1 MQQLNLNYPDKE
13 DFRLW
18 FNEAKREILDE
29 VLQVVSSKL
38 KPSVEYKTRQ
48 EICEKYHISL
58 VTLHERTKEGLPS
71 FKIGKRRLYNPVEV
85 EKYLNEH
92 NLK

>member
-1 MQQLNLNYPDKE
+1 MQQLNLSYPDKE
-13 DFRLW
+13 DFKLW
-18 FNEAKREILDE
+18 FNEAKKEILDE
-29 VLQVVSSKL
+29 VMQVVSSKI
-38 KPSVEYKTRQ
+38 KPPIEYKTRQ

-71 FKIGKRRLYNPVEV
+71 LKIGKRRLYNFAEV
-85 EKYLNEH
+85 EKYLDEY